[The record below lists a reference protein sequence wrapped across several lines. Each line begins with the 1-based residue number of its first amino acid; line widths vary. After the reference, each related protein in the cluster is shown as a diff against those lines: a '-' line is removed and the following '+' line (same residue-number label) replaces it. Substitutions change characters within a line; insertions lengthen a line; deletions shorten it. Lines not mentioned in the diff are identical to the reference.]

1 MTLDTVTEIIA
12 HFAGIF
18 HLQEEQS
25 RLRSEYE
32 KFKALEKARELD
44 EDLASITPNAKA
56 PYKLIAYDP
65 TIPRVPLSN
74 PDLLEVP
81 LPPFGLPERID
92 IPVHYK
98 TALPHDIL
106 ETYGEWAPLR
116 PLGHKAVDIG
126 LSIPAPG
133 SLGLL
138 VREHNTLLDDD
149 IILMSDAEH
158 LKNSTVHEQGLEDL
172 IRLTEAT
179 QSIIAMI
186 SPDGEEEATDL
197 IKSAAEELRILA
209 TEAELENENS
219 QTSDQLATL
228 DAQNYSFSDY
238 DQTNSNLDNGQQ
250 FEAFSSSGI
259 YHNGELVEEAFTVS
273 DYLPASVEPN
283 ESENTSANEHVIE
296 GSGALETA
304 PTITVTSGENLLVN
318 EILIGNWQAL
328 SNLYAVSG
336 NSYHLNII
344 SQVNVWSDIDAIEFG
359 FNTEAVEQEA
369 TQSFN
374 QASIANGP
382 GRTTTDIETISP
394 SYDAPDFWAVT
405 RLDSNLVFMN
415 WVEQINYVSDNDYHS
430 LTTVGSNM
438 MLTTGGNL
446 TANGLSLIDLGYQ
459 YDLIV
464 IGGNYYN
471 ANVISQTNILLDND
485 TISFAGSSSSNVG
498 SIGSSGNVLWNDA
511 SIISTGNQSVSGMD
525 AAFTDFLALLAA
537 GSDTIP
543 NEILANAE
551 FAGLPYLKVLYIEGD
566 LINFQYIKQ
575 TNILGDADDAIFI
588 GQDYDNYDETVI
600 DISSGNNV
608 LVNAAKLVDGGP
620 DANIMIQGDH
630 YSDALIHQAGL
641 AVDADQD
648 ILLTDEQDAIVSEA
662 VLFLADGILE
672 SEQPN
677 TTSENTVISTNGGD
691 SDVMQTML
699 A

>member
-1 MTLDTVTEIIA
+1 
-12 HFAGIF
+12 
-18 HLQEEQS
+18 
-25 RLRSEYE
+25 
-32 KFKALEKARELD
+32 
-44 EDLASITPNAKA
+44 
-56 PYKLIAYDP
+56 
-65 TIPRVPLSN
+65 
-74 PDLLEVP
+74 
-81 LPPFGLPERID
+81 
-92 IPVHYK
+92 
-98 TALPHDIL
+98 
-106 ETYGEWAPLR
+106 
-116 PLGHKAVDIG
+116 
-126 LSIPAPG
+126 
-133 SLGLL
+133 
-138 VREHNTLLDDD
+138 
-149 IILMSDAEH
+149 
-158 LKNSTVHEQGLEDL
+158 
-172 IRLTEAT
+172 
-179 QSIIAMI
+179 
-186 SPDGEEEATDL
+186 
-197 IKSAAEELRILA
+197 
-209 TEAELENENS
+209 
-219 QTSDQLATL
+219 
-228 DAQNYSFSDY
+228 
-238 DQTNSNLDNGQQ
+238 
-250 FEAFSSSGI
+250 
-259 YHNGELVEEAFTVS
+259 
-273 DYLPASVEPN
+273 
-283 ESENTSANEHVIE
+283 
-296 GSGALETA
+296 
-304 PTITVTSGENLLVN
+304 VTSGENLLVN